1 MATKYFNI
9 HRYIHKKQKFI
20 RLKGSRRR
28 KIIMEDLLQIVSV
41 PVITAI
47 VYGAAELYKKAVN
60 DKESLIRLIP
70 ILGAVLG
77 AVLGITAFFAAP
89 EIIAADNVFTA
100 ILTGGASGLAATGG
114 HQVFKQLLSKNDGGE
129 GGNNMEDVSDDE
141 SNE

>member
-1 MATKYFNI
+1 
-9 HRYIHKKQKFI
+9 
-20 RLKGSRRR
+20 
-28 KIIMEDLLQIVSV
+28 MENLLQIVSV

-60 DKESLIRLIP
+60 GKESLIRLIP

-100 ILTGGASGLAATGG
+100 LITGGASGLAATGG
-114 HQVFKQLLSKNDGGE
+114 HQVFKQLLSKNDGG
-129 GGNNMEDVSDDE
+129 GDSGDNAEDISDDGSTNGE
-141 SNE
+141 SK